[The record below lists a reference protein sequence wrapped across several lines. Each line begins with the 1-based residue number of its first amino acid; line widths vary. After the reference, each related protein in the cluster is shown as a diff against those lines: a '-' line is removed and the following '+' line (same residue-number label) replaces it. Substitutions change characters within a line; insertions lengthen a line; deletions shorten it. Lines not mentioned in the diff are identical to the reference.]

1 MPETQIQIP
10 SQQTQIRMLEQT
22 SIVINPYKLAAAIG
36 ASILV
41 FKLTPWMIDETI
53 KSYDTLKN
61 NWGKMSKTDKVVG
74 GFLFSGMIAPYF
86 PIAFFSFIKYIKKK
100 GQ

>member
-1 MPETQIQIP
+1 MPEQTQIQMP
-10 SQQTQIRMLEQT
+10 SQQTQIRMPERTIIAL
-22 SIVINPYKLAAAIG
+22 NPYKIITAIG

-41 FKLTPWMIDETI
+41 FKLTPWMIDETV
-53 KSYDTLKN
+53 KSYNVLKN
-61 NWGKMSKTDKVVG
+61 NWGKMSKADKVIG

-100 GQ
+100 